1 MFVQAKV
8 NASFLVNFQC
18 KECNVV
24 RVLFPLFPGRFFGII
39 LLATA
44 IWACPALNTAAVAD
58 SRDPAWA
65 APMAVEGLP
74 NLHKVTDKLYRS
86 AQPSAEGMRNAE
98 KLGIKTVLNL
108 RGLHS
113 DADLAEGTSLKLA
126 RIKINTWAMDE
137 DDILEGLRIILQADG
152 PVLVHCQHGADRT
165 GTLMAAYRMVVQG
178 WPREAA
184 IKEMLEG
191 DYGYHAVWGNL
202 ITLLENMDIT
212 AMRGHLGLKSG
223 TSKDTPLQPG
233 KAPAEY

>member
-1 MFVQAKV
+1 M
-8 NASFLVNFQC
+8 
-18 KECNVV
+18 
-24 RVLFPLFPGRFFGII
+24 RVPFPMLLCRLIGVF
-39 LLATA
+39 LLANA
-44 IWACPALNTAAVAD
+44 IWACPALITPAVAD

-65 APMAVEGLP
+65 APMAADGLP

>member
-1 MFVQAKV
+1 
-8 NASFLVNFQC
+8 
-18 KECNVV
+18 
-24 RVLFPLFPGRFFGII
+24 
-39 LLATA
+39 
-44 IWACPALNTAAVAD
+44 
-58 SRDPAWA
+58 
-65 APMAVEGLP
+65 
-74 NLHKVTDKLYRS
+74 
-86 AQPSAEGMRNAE
+86 
-98 KLGIKTVLNL
+98 
-108 RGLHS
+108 
-113 DADLAEGTSLKLA
+113 
-126 RIKINTWAMDE
+126 MDE